1 MNDLEL
7 NKRQIASV
15 LDVFWQLLEFN
26 PDIDDNDSSEQ
37 LQKEKNSID
46 EMKSTEQDDE
56 AGDRDYFRT
65 KNSKVEKRKSSK
77 NQEGLDC
84 RDVFFGLFI

>member
-1 MNDLEL
+1 
-7 NKRQIASV
+7 
-15 LDVFWQLLEFN
+15 
-26 PDIDDNDSSEQ
+26 
-37 LQKEKNSID
+37 
-46 EMKSTEQDDE
+46 MKSTEQDDE

-65 KNSKVEKRKSSK
+65 KNPKVEKRKSSK